1 MGFLF
6 NGPDHH
12 GEGLKVKMYKISIW
26 VLDEHDVPMEFYRL
40 RKNMS
45 EAISESATLFPNA
58 KKVTVELDKD

>member
-1 MGFLF
+1 MGVLLY
-6 NGPDHH
+6 GTGHH

-45 EAISESATLFPNA
+45 EAFSESATLFPNA